1 MFESLSEKIDKAIRR
16 LSGRARITDINIAD
30 AVKDIRRALVD
41 ADVNYKIAKGFTDS
55 IKSRALGQDV
65 VKSVEPG
72 QAMIKIVRDEMALL
86 MGERSSDISSE
97 KGLNTIL
104 MVGLQGSG
112 KTTFTA
118 KLGFFL
124 KQKKSKRVLL
134 AACDVYRP
142 AAIDQL
148 NTLGAQ
154 IGLEVFSIPEEKDP
168 VKIASLAQKRALDE
182 GFDYLLI
189 DTAGRLAIDQAL
201 MLEIE
206 AIHSELSPQET
217 LFVVDSMT
225 GQDAVN
231 TAKSFHDILNYTG
244 VVLTKL
250 DGDTRGGAALTIR
263 SVVEV
268 PIKFIGTGEK
278 MEAIDVFHPDRMA
291 DRILGMGDV
300 ISLVERAQEQFDQE
314 ESRKLS
320 KKIANN
326 SFGFDDFLTQIRQIK
341 KMGSVKD
348 LMGMIPGVGKAMKNM
363 DIPDDAFKYIEAMIM
378 AMTLDERRN
387 PAILNGTR
395 RSRIA
400 KGSGRTVADVNKLV
414 KQFDDMSKMMKVMQ
428 GKDGQKKIM
437 NMMNNGRG

>member
-189 DTAGRLAIDQAL
+189 G
-201 MLEIE
+201 
-206 AIHSELSPQET
+206 
-217 LFVVDSMT
+217 
-225 GQDAVN
+225 
-231 TAKSFHDILNYTG
+231 
-244 VVLTKL
+244 
-250 DGDTRGGAALTIR
+250 
-263 SVVEV
+263 
-268 PIKFIGTGEK
+268 
-278 MEAIDVFHPDRMA
+278 
-291 DRILGMGDV
+291 
-300 ISLVERAQEQFDQE
+300 
-314 ESRKLS
+314 
-320 KKIANN
+320 
-326 SFGFDDFLTQIRQIK
+326 
-341 KMGSVKD
+341 
-348 LMGMIPGVGKAMKNM
+348 
-363 DIPDDAFKYIEAMIM
+363 
-378 AMTLDERRN
+378 
-387 PAILNGTR
+387 
-395 RSRIA
+395 
-400 KGSGRTVADVNKLV
+400 
-414 KQFDDMSKMMKVMQ
+414 
-428 GKDGQKKIM
+428 
-437 NMMNNGRG
+437 